1 MNKVLL
7 DIIKNSK
14 SRNEVLFK
22 YFGGSNGNYYRLLNE
37 FILQNEIDISHLE
50 KKIKICP
57 YCGNIVKKTGNKF
70 CNSSCSA
77 SFTNKGKIVSNETK
91 IKIRTKLKGRKLS
104 EEEKEKRRKIPN
116 KHLKHGKYC
125 TGTKSRE
132 CKLCGTIFL
141 PIIINRGKRSR
152 AKFCSDLCR
161 NKYASELKK
170 NDVKNGTH
178 KGWQSRNIESY
189 PEKFFKKVL
198 ANNNIKYEHNYPVN
212 KKELGLD
219 DPYNYFLDFFIESKK
234 IDLEIDGKQ
243 HKERKEHD
251 EQRDDILIKNGYY
264 VYRIK
269 WKNIST
275 KIGQEYIKSEIDKF
289 LKFYN
294 EYGA

>member
-1 MNKVLL
+1 MDKTMV
-7 DIIKNSK
+7 DIIKISK
-14 SRNEVLFK
+14 SRNEVLLK
-22 YFGGSNGNYYRLLNE
+22 YFGYNNKRAYQFLNE
-37 FILQNEIDISHLE
+37 FILQNEIDASHLE

-57 YCGNIVKKTGNKF
+57 NCNKIVKKKGNKF

-77 SFTNKGKIVSNETK
+77 TFNNKRRLLSNDTK
-91 IKIRTKLKGRKLS
+91 NRISNSLLKRTHQKREYKCVVCGDDFIPKRGIKGRLS
-104 EEEKEKRRKIPN
+104 PSK
-116 KHLKHGKYC
+116 C
-125 TGTKSRE
+125 
-132 CKLCGTIFL
+132 
-141 PIIINRGKRSR
+141 
-152 AKFCSDLCR
+152 CSDECR
-161 NKYASELKK
+161 KK
-170 NDVKNGTH
+170 LRSQNGKKTAAMTIANGTH

-294 EYGA
+294 EYGACSSAW